1 MDVSHLLDGLNEPQ
15 RKAVAAE
22 EGPLLVLAG
31 AGSGKTRV
39 LTHRV
44 AWLVQAYSYS
54 PLSILAVTF
63 TNKAASE
70 MRGRIEQML
79 GFPVGG
85 MWMGTFHGLSH
96 RMLRTHWQEAG
107 LLQNFQIIDSDDQLR
122 VVKRVIANMELDDS
136 YWQPKQG
143 QHFINHHKEAGRRA
157 GDVYSGLDPQQQ
169 QWAKV
174 YREYEVHCQR
184 SGLVDFAEL
193 LLRTWEMMHNNEV
206 LRLQYRER
214 FRAVL
219 VDEFQDTNS
228 IQYRWLK
235 EFVGPQSHIMVVG
248 DDDQSIYSWR
258 GAQVENIRK
267 FEKDFCG
274 TEMVRLEQ
282 NYRSTSTIL
291 NAANAVISRNE
302 GRMGK
307 TLWTEGEEG
316 EKIKLYAA
324 FNEVDEA
331 RFTVDCIRAWVDEGN
346 LRSEVAILY
355 RSNAQ
360 SRSFEEA
367 LFNAA
372 VPYRVYG
379 GLRFFERA
387 EIKDALS
394 YLRLC
399 LNHEDDTSFERI
411 VNVPTRGIGNRT
423 LDIVRQKAR
432 TSGITMWRATT
443 TLLQEDILTVR
454 ASNAL
459 RVFLEMIDAL
469 AGQMMDL
476 ELYEQVE
483 QVLAQ
488 SGLLEFHGNA
498 KGEKAET
505 RVENLKELVTAARN
519 YYQDEEVEM
528 DPLSAF
534 LAHAALEAG
543 EGQAE
548 AWEDCVQLMSLHA
561 AKGLEFPMVFLS
573 GMEDGLFP
581 SQHALNEPARLEEER
596 RLCYVGM
603 TRAMKQ
609 LYISYAEV
617 RRLYGRESYTTPSR
631 FLKEIPVEAIEE
643 IRTRNGGFQTPWRG
657 TGVYNNDTSAQV
669 DTGLSLGVRV
679 RHDKFG
685 EGVIVNIEGKG
696 EHTRAQVN
704 FESAG
709 VKWLV
714 LSFARLTRL

>member
-15 RKAVAAE
+15 RNAVAAD

-44 AWLVQAYSYS
+44 AWLVQALAYS

-79 GFPVGG
+79 GFPVAG

-96 RMLRTHWQEAG
+96 RLLRTHWQEAG
-107 LLQNFQIIDSDDQLR
+107 LPENFQIIDSDDQLR
-122 VVKRVIANMELDDS
+122 VVKRVISGMELDDS
-136 YWQPKQG
+136 YWQPKDG
-143 QHFINHHKEAGRRA
+143 RGFINYHKGAGRRA
-157 GDVYSGLDPQQQ
+157 ADVQSGLDPQQQ

-174 YREYEVHCQR
+174 YREYEEYCR
-184 SGLVDFAEL
+184 RAGLVDFAEL
-193 LLRTWEMMHNNEV
+193 LLRSWEMMHNNEI
-206 LRLQYRER
+206 LRQRYQER

-219 VDEFQDTNS
+219 VDEFQDTNN

-235 EFVGPQSHIMVVG
+235 EFVGPHSNIMVVG

-258 GAQVENIRK
+258 GARVENIQK
-267 FEKDFCG
+267 FERDFRG

-302 GRMGK
+302 ERMGK
-307 TLWTEGEEG
+307 TLWTEGEDG
-316 EKIKLYAA
+316 DPIRLYAA

-331 RFTVDCIRAWVDEGN
+331 RFAVERIKTWVEQGN

-387 EIKDALS
+387 EIKDALA
-394 YLRLC
+394 YLRLS
-399 LNHEDDTSFERI
+399 LNHDDDTSFERI

-423 LDIVRQKAR
+423 LDIVRQTAR
-432 TSGITMWRATT
+432 SSGITMWRAAT
-443 TLLQEDILTVR
+443 TLVQGGELTAR

-459 RVFLEMIDAL
+459 RIFLEMIDAL
-469 AGQMMDL
+469 AMQMAEL
-476 ELYEQVE
+476 ELAEQVE

-488 SGLLEFHGNA
+488 TGLLEFHENA
-498 KGEKAET
+498 RGEKAET

-519 YYQDEEVEM
+519 YYQDEEDDM

-548 AWEDCVQLMSLHA
+548 AWEDCVQLMSLHS
-561 AKGLEFPMVFLS
+561 AKGLEFPLVFLT
-573 GMEDGLFP
+573 GLEEGLFP
-581 SQHALNEPARLEEER
+581 SQHALNDPARLEEER

-609 LYISYAEV
+609 LYITYAEV
-617 RRLYGRESYTTPSR
+617 RRLYGRENYTTPSR
-631 FLKEIPVEAIEE
+631 FLKEIPAEAVEEV
-643 IRTRNGGFQTPWRG
+643 RTRSSVQQAHWAPDERPSHAAAT
-657 TGVYNNDTSAQV
+657 D
-669 DTGLSLGVRV
+669 GLSLGATV

-685 EGVIVNIEGKG
+685 EGIIMNIEGKG
-696 EHTRAQVN
+696 EHTRVQVN

-714 LSFARLTRL
+714 LSFARLTFL

>member
-15 RKAVAAE
+15 RKAVAAG

-44 AWLVQAYSYS
+44 AWLVQACSYS

-63 TNKAASE
+63 TNKAARE

-107 LLQNFQIIDSDDQLR
+107 LTQNFQIIDSDDQLR
-122 VVKRVIANMELDDS
+122 VIKRVIANMELDDS
-136 YWQPKQG
+136 FWLPKQG
-143 QHFINHHKEAGRRA
+143 QYFINNHKEAGRRSADVNA
-157 GDVYSGLDPQQQ
+157 GPDPQQQ
-169 QWAKV
+169 QWVKV
-174 YREYEVHCQR
+174 YGEYEIHCQR

-206 LRLQYRER
+206 LRQQYRDR

-235 EFVGPQSHIMVVG
+235 EFVGTQSHIMVVG

-267 FEKDFCG
+267 FEKDYLG

-291 NAANAVISRNE
+291 NAANAVISCNE

-307 TLWTEGEEG
+307 TLWTDGEEG
-316 EKIKLYAA
+316 EKIRLYAA

-331 RFTVDCIRAWVDEGN
+331 RFTVDCIRAWVEEGN

-360 SRSFEEA
+360 SRSYEEA

-379 GLRFFERA
+379 GLRFFDRA

-399 LNHEDDTSFERI
+399 LNHEDDMSFERI

-432 TSGITMWRATT
+432 ESGITMWQSAAE
-443 TLLQEDILTVR
+443 LVQDGGLTAR

-459 RVFLEMIDAL
+459 RVFLELIDAVAAQL
-469 AGQMMDL
+469 TDL
-476 ELYEQVE
+476 ELHEQVE
-483 QVLAQ
+483 QVLSH
-488 SGLLEFHGNA
+488 SGLLEFHGNTR
-498 KGEKAET
+498 GEKAET
-505 RVENLKELVTAARN
+505 RVENLKELVSAARN
-519 YYQDEEVEM
+519 YYQDEEVDM

-548 AWEDCVQLMSLHA
+548 AWEDCVQLMSLHS
-561 AKGLEFPMVFLS
+561 AKGLEFPLVFLS
-573 GMEDGLFP
+573 GMEEGLFP
-581 SQHALNEPARLEEER
+581 SQHALNDPARLEEER

-609 LYISYAEV
+609 LYITYAEV
-617 RRLYGRESYTTPSR
+617 RRLYGRENYTTPSR
-631 FLKEIPVEAIEE
+631 FLKEIPMEAVSE
-643 IRTRNGGFQTPWRG
+643 IRTRSGTFQPAWQEQS
-657 TGVYNNDTSAQV
+657 VA
-669 DTGLSLGVRV
+669 DTGSSGTDLSLGARV
-679 RHDKFG
+679 EHDKFG
-685 EGVIVNIEGKG
+685 EGTIMNIEGKG
-696 EHTRAQVN
+696 EHTRVQVN

-714 LSFARLTRL
+714 LSFARLSHL

>member
-1 MDVSHLLDGLNEPQ
+1 MDVSYLLDELNEPQ
-15 RKAVAAE
+15 RRAVAAD

-44 AWLVQAYSYS
+44 AWLVQAFSYS

-96 RMLRTHWQEAG
+96 RLLRAHWQEAG
-107 LLQNFQIIDSDDQLR
+107 LPETFQIIDSDDQLR
-122 VVKRVIANMELDDS
+122 VIKRILASMELDDS

-143 QHFINHHKEAGRRA
+143 QYFINHHKEAGRRA
-157 GDVYSGLDPQQQ
+157 ADVLPGQDPQQQ
-169 QWAKV
+169 QWTSV
-174 YREYEVHCQR
+174 YREYEQYCQR

-193 LLRTWEMMHNNEV
+193 LLRSWEMMHNNEV
-206 LRLQYRER
+206 LRRHYQER

-258 GAQVENIRK
+258 GAKVENIQK
-267 FEKDFCG
+267 FERDYTG

-291 NAANAVISRNE
+291 NAANAVISRNAA
-302 GRMGK
+302 RMGK
-307 TLWTEGEEG
+307 TLWTEGEDG
-316 EKIKLYAA
+316 DPIKLYAA

-331 RFTVDCIRAWVDEGN
+331 RFTVERIRSWVEQGN

-367 LFNAA
+367 LFNASM
-372 VPYRVYG
+372 PYRVYG

-387 EIKDALS
+387 EIKDALA
-394 YLRLC
+394 YLRLT

-411 VNVPTRGIGNRT
+411 VNIPTRGIGNRT
-423 LDIVRQKAR
+423 VDIVRQKAR
-432 TSGITMWRATT
+432 SSGISMWRSAAVLVQDGSLTARAT
-443 TLLQEDILTVR
+443 
-454 ASNAL
+454 NAL
-459 RVFLEMIDAL
+459 RSFLEMVDAL
-469 AGQMMDL
+469 AIQMTDL
-476 ELYEQVE
+476 ELSEQVE
-483 QVLAQ
+483 HVLAQ
-488 SGLLEFHGNA
+488 TALLEFHGNA
-498 KGEKAET
+498 RGEKAET

-519 YYQDEEVEM
+519 YYQDEEEEM
-528 DPLSAF
+528 DTLSSF

-548 AWEDCVQLMSLHA
+548 AWEDCVQLMSLHS
-561 AKGLEFPMVFLS
+561 AKGLEFPLVFLT
-573 GMEDGLFP
+573 GLEEGLFP
-581 SQHALNEPARLEEER
+581 SQHALNDPARLEEER

-609 LYISYAEV
+609 LYITYAEV
-617 RRLYGRESYTTPSR
+617 RRLYGRENYTTPSR
-631 FLKEIPVEAIEE
+631 FLKEIPAEAIEE
-643 IRTRNGGFQTPWRG
+643 VRTRSGIQQPRWQTHDS
-657 TGVYNNDTSAQV
+657 VSDEQSV
-669 DTGLSLGVRV
+669 TGLSLGSRV
-679 RHDKFG
+679 EHGKFG
-685 EGVIVNIEGKG
+685 EGVIMNIEGKG
-696 EHTRAQVN
+696 EHTRVQVN

-709 VKWLV
+709 LKWLV
-714 LSFARLTRL
+714 LSFARLTYL

>member
-96 RMLRTHWQEAG
+96 RLLRAHWQEAG
-107 LLQNFQIIDSDDQLR
+107 LPQNFQIIDSDDQLR
-122 VVKRVIANMELDDS
+122 VIKRVITNMELDDS

-157 GDVYSGLDPQQQ
+157 GDVHTGPDPQQQ

-174 YREYEVHCQR
+174 YREYEVHSQR

-258 GAQVENIRK
+258 GAQVENIQK
-267 FEKDFCG
+267 FEKDFQG

-307 TLWTEGEEG
+307 TLWTDGEEG

-331 RFTVDCIRAWVDEGN
+331 RFTVDCIRAWVAEGN

-367 LFNAA
+367 LFNFS

-379 GLRFFERA
+379 GLRYFERA
-387 EIKDALS
+387 EIKDALA

-399 LNHEDDTSFERI
+399 LNHEDDTSFERV

-432 TSGITMWRATT
+432 ISGITMWQAATI
-443 TLLQEDILTVR
+443 LVQEDALTAR

-469 AGQMMDL
+469 AAQIMDL
-476 ELYEQVE
+476 QLHEQVE
-483 QVLAQ
+483 QVLDT
-488 SGLLEFHGNA
+488 SGLLVFHGNV

-561 AKGLEFPMVFLS
+561 AKGLEFPLVFLS
-573 GMEDGLFP
+573 GMEEGLFP
-581 SQHALNEPARLEEER
+581 SQHALNDPARLEEER

-617 RRLYGRESYTTPSR
+617 RRLYGRENYTSPSR
-631 FLKEIPVEAIEE
+631 FLKEIPAEAIEE
-643 IRTRNGGFQTPWRG
+643 IRTRGGGYQ
-657 TGVYNNDTSAQV
+657 SAWQAQSTV
-669 DTGLSLGVRV
+669 DEASPASGLSLGARV

-685 EGVIVNIEGKG
+685 EGVVMNLEGKG
-696 EHTRAQVN
+696 EHTRVQVN

-709 VKWLV
+709 IKWLV
-714 LSFARLTRL
+714 LSFARLTCL

>member
-15 RKAVAAE
+15 RKAVAAD

-44 AWLVQAYSYS
+44 AWLVQAFSYS

-70 MRGRIEQML
+70 MRGRIENML

-96 RMLRTHWQEAG
+96 RLLRTHWQEAG
-107 LLQNFQIIDSDDQLR
+107 LPEAFQIIDSDDQ
-122 VVKRVIANMELDDS
+122 KRVIKRLINAMELDDA

-157 GDVYSGLDPQQQ
+157 RDVHAGQDPQQQ
-169 QWAKV
+169 QWTKV
-174 YREYEVHCQR
+174 YQEYEDYCQR
-184 SGLVDFAEL
+184 AGIVDFAEL
-193 LLRTWEMMHNNEV
+193 LLRSWEMMHNNEI
-206 LRLQYRER
+206 LRQRYRER

-219 VDEFQDTNS
+219 VDEFQDTNN
-228 IQYRWLK
+228 IQYRWLQ

-267 FEKDFCG
+267 FERDYSG

-307 TLWTEGEEG
+307 TLWTDGEDG
-316 EKIKLYAA
+316 ELIRLYAA

-331 RFTVDCIRAWVDEGN
+331 RFTVDRIKDWVEQGN

-387 EIKDALS
+387 EIKDALA
-394 YLRLC
+394 YLRLT
-399 LNHEDDTSFERI
+399 LNHDDDTSFERI

-423 LDIVRQKAR
+423 LDIVRQHAR
-432 TSGITMWRATT
+432 SSGQTMWRSANE
-443 TLLQEDILTVR
+443 LVQGSDLT
-454 ASNAL
+454 ASSANAL
-459 RVFLEMIDAL
+459 RSFLELVDAL
-469 AGQMMDL
+469 ATQMSEL
-476 ELYEQVE
+476 EL
-483 QVLAQ
+483 
-488 SGLLEFHGNA
+488 F
-498 KGEKAET
+498 
-505 RVENLKELVTAARN
+505 
-519 YYQDEEVEM
+519 
-528 DPLSAF
+528 
-534 LAHAALEAG
+534 
-543 EGQAE
+543 
-548 AWEDCVQLMSLHA
+548 
-561 AKGLEFPMVFLS
+561 
-573 GMEDGLFP
+573 
-581 SQHALNEPARLEEER
+581 
-596 RLCYVGM
+596 
-603 TRAMKQ
+603 
-609 LYISYAEV
+609 
-617 RRLYGRESYTTPSR
+617 
-631 FLKEIPVEAIEE
+631 
-643 IRTRNGGFQTPWRG
+643 
-657 TGVYNNDTSAQV
+657 
-669 DTGLSLGVRV
+669 
-679 RHDKFG
+679 
-685 EGVIVNIEGKG
+685 
-696 EHTRAQVN
+696 
-704 FESAG
+704 
-709 VKWLV
+709 
-714 LSFARLTRL
+714 